1 MRARLNLFVLAAVS
15 AVTLTACSSGSSV
28 HSDIPSD
35 RTPEPAATA
44 EVTPSATPAEGL
56 PSDDPGRASM
66 DETFGLLWSTPG
78 AEQLAAQY
86 CAMSDAELRVAGED
100 AVELYEDV
108 TPEKFVLYVEEKC
121 DR

>member
-1 MRARLNLFVLAAVS
+1 MRARLHLFALAAVS
-15 AVTLTACSSGSSV
+15 VVTLTACSSGDNV
-28 HSDIPSD
+28 LSDTSSD
-35 RTPEPAATA
+35 RTPKPAATA
-44 EVTPSATPAEGL
+44 EVTPTAPPAEGL
-56 PSDDPGRASM
+56 LADDPGRASM

-100 AVELYEDV
+100 SVDLYDDV

-121 DR
+121 GR